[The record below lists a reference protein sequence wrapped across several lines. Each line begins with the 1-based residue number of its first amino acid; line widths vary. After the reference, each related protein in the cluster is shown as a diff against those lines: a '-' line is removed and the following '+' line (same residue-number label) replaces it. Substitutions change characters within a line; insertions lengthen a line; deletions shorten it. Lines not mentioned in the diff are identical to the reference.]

1 MNAEIW
7 HVDIYFIIFAT
18 EKAIGH
24 HEKKSIVFPFI
35 SLSAA
40 WACAGLLDKISV
52 KPFPLLGQLPSNKV
66 YCLHQDR
73 EGVLWLGTTDG
84 LCRYDGYGLHVFR
97 SSPMYPALLPHNDIK
112 DIAETKDGKLLIG
125 TQKRDVCVGQ
135 EGQSLHFFHRLFV
148 DRL

>member
-1 MNAEIW
+1 M
-7 HVDIYFIIFAT
+7 
-18 EKAIGH
+18 
-24 HEKKSIVFPFI
+24 KKRSIVFSLLF

-84 LCRYDGYGLHVFR
+84 LCLSFFSHVPGIVAPQRY
-97 SSPMYPALLPHNDIK
+97 
-112 DIAETKDGKLLIG
+112 
-125 TQKRDVCVGQ
+125 
-135 EGQSLHFFHRLFV
+135 
-148 DRL
+148 